1 MPEYILALDQGTTSS
16 RAIVFRED
24 GSQVSSARKELRQI
38 YPRSGWVE
46 HDPVEILDSQIE
58 VARAAVERLGSEMK
72 YLTAACITN
81 QRETTVVWDRDS
93 GKPVHNAI
101 VWQCRRS
108 ADICEELKRGGAAP
122 LVHRKTGLLID
133 AYFSATKIMWLF
145 REYPDLYT
153 RAREGKILFGTVDT
167 WLLYNLT
174 GRHLTDVTN
183 ASRTMLFNI
192 NTLSWDRELLE
203 EFGIPAAMLP
213 EVLESG
219 AEYGMVGK
227 EIFAKE
233 VSILAVAGDQQ
244 AALFGQACFR
254 KGDVKNT
261 YGTGCFILMN
271 TGSTPCL
278 SEKGLIASPAWVIN
292 GRATY
297 ALEGSVFIA
306 GALVQWLRDGLR
318 VIKDVRESESVA
330 LSVPDNGG
338 VYVVPAFVGLGAPYW
353 NMAARGIISGL
364 TRSIGY
370 EHIVR
375 AALESIAYQSTDVI
389 RLMESETGIGV
400 KRLKA
405 DGGISRNDFVMQF
418 QADLLGMPVSRS
430 ASAESTALGAFFL
443 AALKAG
449 IYSTMREIRASVQ
462 PERQYRPS
470 IEPPERKRLLEGW
483 QKAVQK
489 ALLG

>member
-72 YLTAACITN
+72 YLAAACITN

-233 VSILAVAGDQQ
+233 VPILAVAGDQQ

-271 TGSTPCL
+271 TGSTFRK
-278 SEKGLIASPAWVIN
+278 KG
-292 GRATY
+292 
-297 ALEGSVFIA
+297 
-306 GALVQWLRDGLR
+306 
-318 VIKDVRESESVA
+318 
-330 LSVPDNGG
+330 
-338 VYVVPAFVGLGAPYW
+338 
-353 NMAARGIISGL
+353 
-364 TRSIGY
+364 
-370 EHIVR
+370 
-375 AALESIAYQSTDVI
+375 
-389 RLMESETGIGV
+389 
-400 KRLKA
+400 
-405 DGGISRNDFVMQF
+405 
-418 QADLLGMPVSRS
+418 
-430 ASAESTALGAFFL
+430 
-443 AALKAG
+443 
-449 IYSTMREIRASVQ
+449 
-462 PERQYRPS
+462 
-470 IEPPERKRLLEGW
+470 
-483 QKAVQK
+483 
-489 ALLG
+489 